1 MSLLNKLVPALLLVV
16 MITGCGSSKL
26 QQTAEA
32 ASTTPAPVLRAMTYN
47 IYYGGVPGYR
57 YETVNTVPFLNSDVD
72 GVLLGVK
79 AAKADIVCI
88 QEKLNEW
95 NEEHVGPNIAE
106 LVAKRLGWY
115 FIDQQQVDGA
125 WGDVAFIS
133 KYPIVKSEV
142 TASGLGVMIDVP
154 EVGHVMVFNIHGFS
168 YPYQPYQL
176 NDIEYKNAPFIKTE
190 AEAIHFANEARGAL
204 GTLVANEIKQL
215 PADLPIIV
223 MGDHN
228 EPSGDDWTERAAQ
241 AGIHPIA
248 VDYPL
253 TATWK
258 KLGLKD
264 SYRTVHPDEIAFPG
278 VSWRTNGTVADVG
291 EHDRIDFIFVRELA
305 DRFEI
310 VNSELVG
317 CSEAAD
323 IFVDDGRW
331 VSDHNAFVT
340 TIKLGKKN

>member
-1 MSLLNKLVPALLLVV
+1 MKLINKLLPVLLFAM
-16 MITGCGSSKL
+16 MIAGCGTTKL
-26 QQTAEA
+26 QPTAEV
-32 ASTTPAPVLRAMTYN
+32 ASCESNPVLRAMTYN

-57 YETVNTVPFLNSDVD
+57 YDTVNTVPFLNSDVD

-95 NEEHVGPNIAE
+95 NPEQIGPNMAE

-133 KYPIVKSEV
+133 KYPIVKAEV
-142 TASGLGVMIDVP
+142 TDSGLGVMIDVP
-154 EVGHVMVFNIHGFS
+154 EVGNVMVFNIHGFS

-176 NDIEYKNAPFIKTE
+176 NSIEYKKAPFIKTE
-190 AEAIHFANEARGAL
+190 AEAIHYANEARGAL
-204 GTLVANEIKQL
+204 GNLVANEIMQL
-215 PADLPIIV
+215 PADLPVIV

-278 VSWRTNGTVADVG
+278 VSWRTNGTKKDIG
-291 EHDRIDFIFVRELA
+291 EHDRIDFIFVREIA

-310 VNSELVG
+310 VDSELVG
-317 CSEAAD
+317 CSTAAD
-323 IFVDDGRW
+323 IFVEDGLW

-340 TIKLGKKN
+340 TIKLGKKK